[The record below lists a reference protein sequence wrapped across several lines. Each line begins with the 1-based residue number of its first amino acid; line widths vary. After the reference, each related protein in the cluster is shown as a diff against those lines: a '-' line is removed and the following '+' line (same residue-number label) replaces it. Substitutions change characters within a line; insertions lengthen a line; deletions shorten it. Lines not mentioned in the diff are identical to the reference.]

1 MSDEQ
6 FKLLISKIEE
16 QKDYMDTKF
25 EQINNKLSD
34 HDKEFV
40 KINNKL
46 SNHDKKFEQID
57 KNFDFVIKEIS
68 GIKQIQELFGKRQ
81 ELLGIRQDQ
90 EFKFLVTEVQKIKNS
105 GEEHYV

>member
-25 EQINNKLSD
+25 GKIDRQFEQINSR
-34 HDKEFV
+34 
-40 KINNKL
+40 L

-90 EFKFLVTEVQKIKNS
+90 EFKFLVTEIQKIKNS
-105 GEEHYV
+105 GEEYCV